1 MQKTKVQ
8 SLDWEDPL
16 EEEMATHSN
25 ILAWKMDRGA
35 WWATVQKFAE
45 SSTTEW
51 LSTTTYLHECHGFHF
66 LFFSH
71 YTGSLLLQ
79 GLTLVAGSRNY
90 SVVVVH
96 GLLTVLASL
105 VAEHRLQ
112 DSQTSIVVVHGLS
125 CSGVYGIFPDQGLNS
140 CLLHWQVNS

>member
-1 MQKTKVQ
+1 M
-8 SLDWEDPL
+8 
-16 EEEMATHSN
+16 
-25 ILAWKMDRGA
+25 
-35 WWATVQKFAE
+35 
-45 SSTTEW
+45 
-51 LSTTTYLHECHGFHF
+51 
-66 LFFSH
+66 
-71 YTGSLLLQ
+71 LLQ

-90 SVVVVH
+90 SVVAVH

-105 VAEHRLQ
+105 VAERRLQ